1 MTRIFFGAA
10 PILQIMHGS
19 IVIHVNDVAGL
30 ICIPCIVF
38 LFFLFLLRDDVSCF
52 FFFEPQKL
60 KTLDI
65 PERGFFGEGEEE
77 EEEEGIGASLF
88 VANGLRMYSIV
99 SRLMSESSKSSG
111 RFHCTCCVLECS

>member
-1 MTRIFFGAA
+1 M
-10 PILQIMHGS
+10 
-19 IVIHVNDVAGL
+19 
-30 ICIPCIVF
+30 F
-38 LFFLFLLRDDVSCF
+38 LVF